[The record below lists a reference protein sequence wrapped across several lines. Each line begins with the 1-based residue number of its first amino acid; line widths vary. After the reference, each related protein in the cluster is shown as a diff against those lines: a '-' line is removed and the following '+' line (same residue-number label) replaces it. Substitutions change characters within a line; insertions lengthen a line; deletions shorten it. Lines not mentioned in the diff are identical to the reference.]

1 LIKAKIASNYDLK
14 RFCDDLSRKRLFET
28 IFLNHIN
35 LRIQVSRIMF
45 YDSFYLTVRSKMVY
59 IDICRRNMARPKNFD
74 KDTILN
80 LAMQVFWRQG
90 YEATSVQDLVAH
102 TKINK
107 QSLYDTFGDKHSLYL
122 AALNSYKSECESQF
136 GSLLAENISA
146 KATMQK
152 LFDNLIAESI
162 SDTGHHGCF
171 MNNAAV
177 ELASQD
183 KEIGKACFDNMISW
197 ENKFVDLI
205 KKGQKNNEIPTNL
218 SAESVAAF
226 LFTVI
231 SGLRSAGKINQDETK
246 LKEIVKTALSILN

>member
-1 LIKAKIASNYDLK
+1 
-14 RFCDDLSRKRLFET
+14 
-28 IFLNHIN
+28 
-35 LRIQVSRIMF
+35 
-45 YDSFYLTVRSKMVY
+45 
-59 IDICRRNMARPKNFD
+59 MARPKNFD
-74 KDTILN
+74 KDTVLN

-90 YEATSVQDLVAH
+90 YEATSIQDLVAY
-102 TKINK
+102 TKVNK

-122 AALNSYKSECESQF
+122 AALNSYKAECESQF
-136 GSLLAENISA
+136 SGLLAENISA
-146 KATMQK
+146 KATLQK
-152 LFDNLIAESI
+152 LFDNLIAESL

-197 ENKFVDLI
+197 EKKFVEII
-205 KKGQKNNEIPTNL
+205 KKGQTNNEISTNL

-231 SGLRSAGKINQDETK
+231 SGLRSAGKINQDEAK
-246 LKEIVKTALSILN
+246 LREIVKTTLSILD